1 MRQQMGLRLRKPK
14 INMGTPRRAT
24 FYIRTAV
31 VIIFALALAGY
42 ALYQTKSLREGP
54 QLLITTPLNGSLAT
68 TSLLVISGTAKNI
81 SWITLNGRQI
91 YVDEAGNFREQL
103 LLSYGYNI
111 ITLSAKDKFG
121 RSVSKK
127 LELVYK

>member
-1 MRQQMGLRLRKPK
+1 
-14 INMGTPRRAT
+14 MGTPRRAT

-121 RSVSKK
+121 RTVSKK

>member
-1 MRQQMGLRLRKPK
+1 
-14 INMGTPRRAT
+14 MGTPRKAA
-24 FYIRTAV
+24 FYLRTAL
-31 VIIFALALAGY
+31 ITIFVLFIAGY
-42 ALYQTKSLREGP
+42 AFYQSKNLREGP
-54 QLLITTPLNGSLAT
+54 LLMVDTPLNGSLAT
-68 TSLLVISGTAKNI
+68 TSLITIAGTAKNI
-81 SWITLNGRQI
+81 TAISLNGRAI
-91 YVDEAGNFREQL
+91 YVDETGHFDEKL